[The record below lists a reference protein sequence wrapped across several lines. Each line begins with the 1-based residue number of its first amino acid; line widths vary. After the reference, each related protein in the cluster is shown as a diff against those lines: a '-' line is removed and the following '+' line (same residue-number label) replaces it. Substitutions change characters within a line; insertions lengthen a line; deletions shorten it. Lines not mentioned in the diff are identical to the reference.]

1 MSTPGNGYVS
11 LSDCSTAHLYNTIS
25 NERIVAVVRD
35 IENVARQYI
44 DGSPGILI
52 GDHKLTKDNCVFIKV
67 VCTFKFPL

>member
-11 LSDCSTAHLYNTIS
+11 DCSTVQLYKAIS
-25 NERIVAVVRD
+25 NERVVSVVRE

-44 DGSPGILI
+44 DGSPGIVI